1 MFCFYGG
8 DDDDTDGGGEVGGAD
23 DGGDKV
29 GKEIQSLAETGVQY
43 FQLSIEKSEMKIT
56 SLEQHTRW
64 GLVWVRLVW

>member
-29 GKEIQSLAETGVQY
+29 GKEIQSLAETGV
-43 FQLSIEKSEMKIT
+43 LSIFSFLLKNLK
-56 SLEQHTRW
+56 
-64 GLVWVRLVW
+64 